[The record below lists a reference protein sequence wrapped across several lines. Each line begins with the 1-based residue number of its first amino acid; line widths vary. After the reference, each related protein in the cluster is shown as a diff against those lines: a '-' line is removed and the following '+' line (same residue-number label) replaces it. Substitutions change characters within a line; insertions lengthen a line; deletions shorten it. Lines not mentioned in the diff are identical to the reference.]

1 MVSANIKGAI
11 LMTIARF
18 AFVTND
24 VFMKFLFVDMSV
36 FQAMFLRGTVAVPI
50 IAGLAWYRNCLLVR
64 LSVADFGLLSV
75 RAAAQIGMASSFL
88 TALAHMP
95 IANVSAIMQIV
106 PLSLIVV
113 AAIFLGEVV

>member
-1 MVSANIKGAI
+1 MVSANINGAI

-50 IAGLAWYRNCLLVR
+50 IAGLAWYRHCPMVR
-64 LSVADFGLLSV
+64 LSMADFGLLSI
-75 RAAAQIGMASSFL
+75 RAAAQIGLSSSFL
-88 TALAHMP
+88 TVLSHLPNAHF
-95 IANVSAIMQIV
+95 SAFIH
-106 PLSLIVV
+106 
-113 AAIFLGEVV
+113 

>member
-50 IAGLAWYRNCLLVR
+50 IAGLCMVSQLP
-64 LSVADFGLLSV
+64 
-75 RAAAQIGMASSFL
+75 IG
-88 TALAHMP
+88 
-95 IANVSAIMQIV
+95 SAKH
-106 PLSLIVV
+106 
-113 AAIFLGEVV
+113 G

>member
-36 FQAMFLRGTVAVPI
+36 FQAMFLRGTWQCRSLLASHGTA
-50 IAGLAWYRNCLLVR
+50 IAYW
-64 LSVADFGLLSV
+64 FG
-75 RAAAQIGMASSFL
+75 
-88 TALAHMP
+88 
-95 IANVSAIMQIV
+95 
-106 PLSLIVV
+106 
-113 AAIFLGEVV
+113 